1 MFVLYDNIGSYTF
14 WKMVATNGAEIAKD
28 GTPHVISPKNV
39 FNVFSIIEIFL
50 FVSNRK
56 FHFCDG
62 KLIRELMSILFF
74 FITKSVQS
82 FSFWTVN
89 FRGKIGNILKIS

>member
-14 WKMVATNGAEIAKD
+14 WKMVAKNEAEMAKD
-28 GTPHVISPKNV
+28 GTSTPHVISPKNV

-62 KLIRELMSILFF
+62 KLIREPMSILFF
-74 FITKSVQS
+74 LSQNLYSRLIFGQ
-82 FSFWTVN
+82 
-89 FRGKIGNILKIS
+89 